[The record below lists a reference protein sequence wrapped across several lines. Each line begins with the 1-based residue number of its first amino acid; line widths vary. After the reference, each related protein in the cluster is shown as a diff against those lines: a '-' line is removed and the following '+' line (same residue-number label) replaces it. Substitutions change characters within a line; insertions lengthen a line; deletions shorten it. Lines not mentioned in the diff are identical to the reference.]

1 MRSPAPPPRHGPTGR
16 YAWWCRSQR
25 ADLGRLSASP
35 ESYLRRFHYDTIG
48 YSAPVLDFLISQVG
62 SDRILMGSDYCFPIA
77 YENPV
82 EIVTAIANL
91 SAVEQAAV
99 LETNARQ
106 LLRLPAAKVS
116 T

>member
-1 MRSPAPPPRHGPTGR
+1 
-16 YAWWCRSQR
+16 
-25 ADLGRLSASP
+25 
-35 ESYLRRFHYDTIG
+35 
-48 YSAPVLDFLISQVG
+48 
-62 SDRILMGSDYCFPIA
+62 MGSDYCFPIA